1 MNLDSKIGSINPQP
15 TGSIDSYSVLSIAN
29 LLWWQQTCFSYNIF
43 SLCYDAL
50 AVANL
55 FVILSTDGNIYPEN
69 ASKLP
74 QIRFKVQGGQDGP
87 GGYEGGSCRF
97 KSAETKRIVMLIKQA
112 IFRAYTQLDT
122 AKERF
127 AP

>member
-1 MNLDSKIGSINPQP
+1 MALNLDSKIGSINPQP
-15 TGSIDSYSVLSIAN
+15 TGSIDSYSVLSIFN
-29 LLWWQQTCFSYNIF
+29 CYGDSKPVFRTTYF
-43 SLCYDAL
+43 LCYDAL

-87 GGYEGGSCRF
+87 GG
-97 KSAETKRIVMLIKQA
+97 
-112 IFRAYTQLDT
+112 
-122 AKERF
+122 
-127 AP
+127 